1 MLVYPKNIIFDYK
14 TYKLY
19 NQFMNKIPTK
29 KSGFNPNWQIK
40 TFNEVCDKISA
51 GGDKP
56 DDCTTEKT
64 EENQIPIFSNGIK
77 NKGLCGYTKT
87 PTITKPALTIS
98 ARGTIGFAC
107 VRYEPFFPIVRLI
120 CVIPNEKLV
129 VLEFLCYAL
138 QYIIPQ
144 GEGTSV
150 PQLTIPN
157 FKKIEIP
164 IPPLDEQKCIASA
177 LSKIDAY
184 LENTIK
190 LIEEKERFKRGIAK
204 KLLTCKEGENIPEA
218 RFKGFE
224 DEWKEYN
231 LSKIGVSYNG
241 LRNKKA
247 NSFVENCNAKYITYK
262 SVYDKNKIDINRLG
276 NVFIGKNENQN
287 LVKYGDI
294 FFTISS
300 ETPDE
305 VAISSVLLD
314 EVENTYLNSFCFGFR
329 FDFNILLPEFAR
341 YYFRSD
347 YIRKSTYRLAQG
359 ITRYNIS
366 KKKFLDII
374 IYLPSLE
381 EQEKICEYLSLLDK
395 EIDNLKKQKELIK
408 EMKRGA
414 MQKLL
419 SGEVRLLE

>member
-1 MLVYPKNIIFDYK
+1 
-14 TYKLY
+14 
-19 NQFMNKIPTK
+19 MNKIPTK

-40 TFNEVCDKISA
+40 TLNEVCDKISA

-157 FKKIEIP
+157 FKKIKIP
-164 IPPLDEQKCIASA
+164 IPPLDEQKRIASA

-218 RFKGFE
+218 RFKGFN
-224 DEWKEYN
+224 DDWKTKTLENICKNIKTGKLNANAMEKDGQYRFYTCAKDYY
-231 LSKIGVSYNG
+231 KINTYAFDGEAILISGNGAHVGYVHYYNG
-241 LRNKKA
+241 K
-247 NSFVENCNAKYITYK
+247 FNAYQRTY
-262 SVYDKNKIDINRLG
+262 VLMD
-276 NVFIGKNENQN
+276 
-287 LVKYGDI
+287 
-294 FFTISS
+294 FT
-300 ETPDE
+300 E
-305 VAISSVLLD
+305 
-314 EVENTYLNSFCFGFR
+314 
-329 FDFNILLPEFAR
+329 NILFIK
-341 YYFRSD
+341 YY
-347 YIRKSTYRLAQG
+347 
-359 ITRYNIS
+359 
-366 KKKFLDII
+366 LDIHLKYKI
-374 IYLPSLE
+374 NIENNKGNIPYIVLNTIKDMEIKFPSLE
-381 EQEKICEYLSLLDK
+381 EQEKICGYLSLLDK

-408 EMKRGA
+408 EMKKGA

-419 SGEVRLLE
+419 SGEVRLVYNYG

>member
-1 MLVYPKNIIFDYK
+1 
-14 TYKLY
+14 
-19 NQFMNKIPTK
+19 MNKIPTK

-40 TFNEVCDKISA
+40 TLNEVCNKISA

-87 PTITKPALTIS
+87 PAITKPALTIS

-129 VLEFLCYAL
+129 ILEFLCYAL

-157 FKKIEIP
+157 FKKIKIP
-164 IPPLDEQKCIASA
+164 IPPLDEQKRIASA

-224 DEWKEYN
+224 DEWEIVKLKDMFDNFKEKN
-231 LSKIGVSYNG
+231 NEDKIILASTIDKGVIPNSLTERKIIRKKESLSN
-241 LRNKKA
+241 
-247 NSFVENCNAKYITYK
+247 YK
-262 SVYDKNKIDINRLG
+262 
-276 NVFIGKNENQN
+276 
-287 LVKYGDI
+287 LVKKGC
-294 FFTISS
+294 FVISLMS
-300 ETPDE
+300 FQSGFEYSDYE
-305 VAISSVLLD
+305 GIISPAYTVLKPKI
-314 EVENTYLNSFCFGFR
+314 EMAHYFYK
-329 FDFNILLPEFAR
+329 
-341 YYFRSD
+341 YYFKSFKFIKDLRP
-347 YIRKSTYRLAQG
+347 YAEGIRHGKQ
-359 ITRYNIS
+359 I
-366 KKKFLDII
+366 KFKACKDILVP
-374 IYLPSLE
+374 YPSIE
-381 EQEKICEYLSLLDK
+381 EQEKIGGYLSLLDE

>member
-1 MLVYPKNIIFDYK
+1 
-14 TYKLY
+14 
-19 NQFMNKIPTK
+19 MNKIPTK

-40 TFNEVCDKISA
+40 TLNEVCNKISA

-56 DDCTTEKT
+56 EDCTTEKT

-87 PTITKPALTIS
+87 PAITKPALTIS

-107 VRYEPFFPIVRLI
+107 VRYDPFFPIVRLI

-144 GEGTSV
+144 GEDTSV

-164 IPPLDEQKCIASA
+164 IPPLDEQKRIAAA

-218 RFKGFE
+218 RFKEFN
-224 DEWKEYN
+224 DDWRKEKLSSMIKIQGGYAFKSSEFKKSGIPIIRISNISNTDNNMNMKEVVYYNEIENEKSFIIKKSDLLIALSGVPGKSSIYN
-231 LSKIGVSYNG
+231 LEEKAYLNQRVGLFKIIDT
-241 LRNKKA
+241 KKIN
-247 NSFVENCNAKYITYK
+247 NSFLSQYVFSSIFQNKLKPFITRGVQPNISPKDIEN
-262 SVYDKNKIDINRLG
+262 
-276 NVFIGKNENQN
+276 
-287 LVKYGDI
+287 
-294 FFTISS
+294 
-300 ETPDE
+300 
-305 VAISSVLLD
+305 LD
-314 EVENTYLNSFCFGFR
+314 
-329 FDFNILLPEFAR
+329 ILLP
-341 YYFRSD
+341 
-347 YIRKSTYRLAQG
+347 
-359 ITRYNIS
+359 
-366 KKKFLDII
+366 
-374 IYLPSLE
+374 SLK
-381 EQEKICEYLSLLDK
+381 EQEKIGGYLSLLDE

>member
-1 MLVYPKNIIFDYK
+1 
-14 TYKLY
+14 
-19 NQFMNKIPTK
+19 MNKIPTE

-40 TFNEVCDKISA
+40 TLNEVCDKISA

-129 VLEFLCYAL
+129 ILEFLCYAL

-144 GEGTSV
+144 GEGISV

-157 FKKIEIP
+157 FKKIKIP
-164 IPPLDEQKCIASA
+164 IPPLDEQKRIASA

-224 DEWKEYN
+224 DEWEIVKLGDMFDNFKEKN
-231 LSKIGVSYNG
+231 NEDKIILASTIDKGVIPNSLTERKIIRKKESLSN
-241 LRNKKA
+241 
-247 NSFVENCNAKYITYK
+247 YK
-262 SVYDKNKIDINRLG
+262 
-276 NVFIGKNENQN
+276 
-287 LVKYGDI
+287 LVKKGC
-294 FFTISS
+294 FVISLMS
-300 ETPDE
+300 FQSGFEYSDYE
-305 VAISSVLLD
+305 GIISPAYTVLKPKI
-314 EVENTYLNSFCFGFR
+314 EMAHYFYK
-329 FDFNILLPEFAR
+329 
-341 YYFRSD
+341 YYFKSFKFIKDLRP
-347 YIRKSTYRLAQG
+347 YAEGIRHGKQ
-359 ITRYNIS
+359 I
-366 KKKFLDII
+366 KFKACKDILVP
-374 IYLPSLE
+374 YPSIE
-381 EQEKICEYLSLLDK
+381 EQEKIGGYLSLLDA

>member
-1 MLVYPKNIIFDYK
+1 
-14 TYKLY
+14 
-19 NQFMNKIPTK
+19 MNKIPTK

-40 TFNEVCDKISA
+40 TLNEVCDKISA

-56 DDCTTEKT
+56 EDCTTEKT

-164 IPPLDEQKCIASA
+164 IPPLDEQKRIASA

-224 DEWKEYN
+224 DEWETKT
-231 LSKIGVSYNG
+231 LSSISNIKKGEQKNKLDLIADGKYPVLNGGMNFSGYCNSYN
-241 LRNKKA
+241 REA
-247 NSFVENCNAKYITYK
+247 NTITISEGGNAGYVNFIKEKFWSSGHCYTLH
-262 SVYDKNKIDINRLG
+262 DLKIDKYFLYQCLKNSEKRLMKLQLG
-276 NVFIGKNENQN
+276 TALKNIRQ
-287 LVKYGDI
+287 
-294 FFTISS
+294 S
-300 ETPDE
+300 E
-305 VAISSVLLD
+305 I
-314 EVENTYLNSFCFGFR
+314 VEFELN
-329 FDFNILLPEFAR
+329 IP
-341 YYFRSD
+341 
-347 YIRKSTYRLAQG
+347 KS
-359 ITRYNIS
+359 I
-366 KKKFLDII
+366 K
-374 IYLPSLE
+374 
-381 EQEKICEYLSLLDK
+381 EQEKIGGYLSLLDE

-414 MQKLL
+414 MEKLL
-419 SGEVRLLE
+419 SGEVRLSKNAFNENI

>member
-1 MLVYPKNIIFDYK
+1 
-14 TYKLY
+14 
-19 NQFMNKIPTK
+19 MNKIPTK

-40 TFNEVCDKISA
+40 TLNEVCDKISA

-164 IPPLDEQKCIASA
+164 IPPLDEQKRIASA

-224 DEWKEYN
+224 DEWEIKTLNSISNIKKGEQKNKLDLIADGKYPVLN
-231 LSKIGVSYNG
+231 GGMNFSGYCNSYN
-241 LRNKKA
+241 REA
-247 NSFVENCNAKYITYK
+247 NTITISEGGNAGYVNFIKEKFWSSGHCYTLH
-262 SVYDKNKIDINRLG
+262 DLKIDKYFLYQCLKNSEKRLMKLQLG
-276 NVFIGKNENQN
+276 TALKNIRQ
-287 LVKYGDI
+287 
-294 FFTISS
+294 S
-300 ETPDE
+300 E
-305 VAISSVLLD
+305 I
-314 EVENTYLNSFCFGFR
+314 VEFELK
-329 FDFNILLPEFAR
+329 IP
-341 YYFRSD
+341 
-347 YIRKSTYRLAQG
+347 KS
-359 ITRYNIS
+359 I
-366 KKKFLDII
+366 K
-374 IYLPSLE
+374 
-381 EQEKICEYLSLLDK
+381 EQEKIGRYLSLLDE